1 MRLHLRILGLPP
13 LSIRTK
19 PARRGPRSP
28 LRVIDLPRGQFRLH
42 VPERSALALPIALV
56 GLRRLVWWGLL
67 GGAAF
72 ALATLFVGAGF
83 APAVEDAARDR
94 LRR

>member
-1 MRLHLRILGLPP
+1 MRLRVKLLGLPP
-13 LSIRTK
+13 LRIRTK
-19 PARRGPRSP
+19 PARRGPAP
-28 LRVIDLPRGQFRLH
+28 LLQVMSLRRQHLRLH
-42 VPERSALALPIALV
+42 VPHRSALALPIALV

-67 GGAAF
+67 GGSAF

-83 APAVEDAARDR
+83 HPAVEDAARDR